1 MSQTLSAK
9 QLNIINQPVD
19 FVRSHFSQ
27 IAHKDL
33 IEALND
39 GAAPG
44 HSKQTSS
51 QGSQNPISS
60 QNSFSAI
67 LERELGIEG
76 SLDLRTASIP
86 RLNDCKTPEEIRA
99 LHHKLVR
106 FDCMIQ
112 D

>member
-9 QLNIINQPVD
+9 QQQIINQPVD
-19 FVRSHFSQ
+19 FVKSYFSKIPQ
-27 IAHKDL
+27 NEL
-33 IEALND
+33 ISALND
-39 GAAPG
+39 SADDSQA
-44 HSKQTSS
+44 SS
-51 QGSQNPISS
+51 QVQETNSP
-60 QNSFSAI
+60 NSFCAI

-86 RLNDCKTPEEIRA
+86 RLNDCKTPAEITA